1 MSVVADDEA
10 TRAERGS
17 LATHVDGCE
26 ACATLSERM
35 SIVDRQV
42 RLRPAEPVPDLVMAV
57 TSRVHPAVLGRGG
70 WMRPA
75 LAWVALLMFVQNI
88 VPLVS
93 GETEGAEAHLA
104 RHLGAFGV
112 ALAIGFAYVAWRPH
126 RAYGMLPFVAALMV
140 SMVASTG
147 FDVLDG
153 GRSALA
159 EATHLTEV
167 AGLALLWM
175 ISGSPGWNGWGDM
188 RTRVRFAR

>member
-10 TRAERGS
+10 TRAERDS
-17 LATHVDGCE
+17 LDVHVDGCVDCT
-26 ACATLSERM
+26 ALAARV
-35 SIVDRQV
+35 SIVDRQI
-42 RLRPAEPVPDLVMAV
+42 RLRPAEAVPDLVMAV

-75 LAWVALLMFVQNI
+75 LAWVAVLMFAQNI
-88 VPLVS
+88 VPLVF

-112 ALAIGFAYVAWRPH
+112 ALAIGFAYVTWRPH

-188 RTRVRFAR
+188 RARVRFAR